1 MEAQATAT
9 VKEALAALY
18 HHPDDAIRTA
28 ADRWLQEFQHTL
40 DAWQVRRCLGS
51 ILIQYLAEQPSRE
64 DHGIGSPRRCDFRV
78 GGCELESAWVLIWG
92 HSCGIGL
99 NWRKNLGSGLASMI
113 GL

>member
-40 DAWQVRRCLGS
+40 DAWQVCARF
-51 ILIQYLAEQPSRE
+51 SRFALFLFV
-64 DHGIGSPRRCDFRV
+64 S
-78 GGCELESAWVLIWG
+78 
-92 HSCGIGL
+92 
-99 NWRKNLGSGLASMI
+99 
-113 GL
+113 

>member
-40 DAWQVRRCLGS
+40 DAWQVRRLLGS
-51 ILIQYLAEQPSRE
+51 FLIHYLAEQSSRE
-64 DHGIGSPRRCDFRV
+64 DHGIRSPRRCDFWV
-78 GGCELESAWVLIWG
+78 GGCELESARGLIWG
-92 HSCGIGL
+92 HSCGFGF
-99 NWRKNLGSGLASMI
+99 NWRKNLGSSPASII

>member
-40 DAWQVRRCLGS
+40 DAWQVRRLLGS
-51 ILIQYLAEQPSRE
+51 ILIHYRAEQSIRE
-64 DHGIGSPRRCDFRV
+64 DDARWRGDLWV
-78 GGCELESAWVLIWG
+78 GAGEFESAPGLIWG
-92 HSCGIGL
+92 HLCGFGL
-99 NWRKNLGSGLASMI
+99 NCAKT
-113 GL
+113 